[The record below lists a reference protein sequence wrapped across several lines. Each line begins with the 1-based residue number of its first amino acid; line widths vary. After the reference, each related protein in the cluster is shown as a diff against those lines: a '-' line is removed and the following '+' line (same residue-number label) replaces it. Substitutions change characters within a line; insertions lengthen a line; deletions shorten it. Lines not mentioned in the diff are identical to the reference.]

1 MKTFEQFVTVQISPE
16 TLANNTGNLP
26 AYLSRVQEEK
36 LRITGQLL
44 ELVSLPAEGKKHSA
58 VVQQWQAMCVDL
70 LEALHRFRF
79 SHRAT
84 LAASTEPDDIDLF
97 YGSVEEMLQTILV
110 GLEQHFKDHLLPEL
124 PLPLS
129 YAARARQQ
137 LAPRVKHAERLLK
150 KNGLDADLLDL
161 LLAPVC
167 VFIDDAD
174 VRLSFRELIYYRE
187 LISQLLSAASL
198 DAVPAD
204 QFNLQVHYLLVH
216 LNHNSVEY
224 FLYCTS
230 RMRKWL
236 KQFSN
241 MQDRINTLTWCI
253 KEVKAIPMLHKGR
266 GFRAGGF
273 PIKDQLGAWL
283 EEERIFIRT
292 VMETMSAKPA
302 GHAEE
307 EKARAF
313 LTIPQA
319 ALMARVYMEEGII
332 RTASIQQIFSTVAG
346 MLQLKKTDAGMED
359 VFRLKFFNPS
369 LATVMTCK
377 NWLSRVLDRLNDY
390 EDQMRAYIDN

>member
-1 MKTFEQFVTVQISPE
+1 MKTFNDFVTVQLSPE
-16 TLANNTGNLP
+16 TLVNNTDNLP

-44 ELVSLPAEGKKHSA
+44 ELSATPCEGQPHAA
-58 VVQQWQAMCVDL
+58 VIQEWQAMCVNL

-84 LAASTEPDDIDLF
+84 MAASAEPDKTDVF
-97 YGSVEEMLQTILV
+97 YGAVEEMLQAVLV
-110 GLEQHFKDHLLPEL
+110 GLEQHFRDCLLPDL

-137 LAPRVKHAERLLK
+137 LKPRVNEAERELK
-150 KNGLDADLLDL
+150 KCGLDTDLLAL
-161 LLAPVC
+161 LLEPVKQ
-167 VFIDDAD
+167 FIDDAD
-174 VRLSFRELIYYRE
+174 VRLCFRELTYYRE
-187 LISQLLSAASL
+187 MLSQLLTAASFEP
-198 DAVPAD
+198 VPAE

-216 LNHNSVEY
+216 LNFNSVEY

-230 RMRKWL
+230 RLRKWL

-253 KEVKAIPMLHKGR
+253 KEIKTIPPFPRSK
-266 GFRAGGF
+266 GFRATGF
-273 PIKDQLGAWL
+273 PIKDQLNAWL

-292 VMETMSAKPA
+292 VMETMTYKTEVSP
-302 GHAEE
+302 EE
-307 EKARAF
+307 EKMRAF

-332 RTASIQQIFSTVAG
+332 RSASIQQIFSTVAD
-346 MLQLKKTDAGMED
+346 MLQLKKMDAGMED

-377 NWLSRVLDRLNDY
+377 SWLNRVLDRLNDY